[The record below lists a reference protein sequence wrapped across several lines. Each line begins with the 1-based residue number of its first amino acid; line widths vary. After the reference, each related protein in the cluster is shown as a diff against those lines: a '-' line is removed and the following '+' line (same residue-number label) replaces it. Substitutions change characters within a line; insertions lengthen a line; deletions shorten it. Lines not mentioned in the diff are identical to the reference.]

1 MRSKNRTTRAVK
13 DTIRAFKEVE
23 ARVLEGQ
30 PFINRPYYDRLASQI
45 NLTSIND
52 TPEMQQLRSN
62 RCGSA
67 FYQKIC
73 PSSPMTSAQI
83 KAAFAKKAQ
92 K

>member
-13 DTIRAFKEVE
+13 DTIRTFKEVE
-23 ARVLEGQ
+23 ARFMPDG
-30 PFINRPYYDRLASQI
+30 FSNPY
-45 NLTSIND
+45 SIFAAPAE

-73 PSSPMTSAQI
+73 PTSPMTSAQI

>member
-13 DTIRAFKEVE
+13 DTIREFKAIEEHFKPRGVN
-23 ARVLEGQ
+23 
-30 PFINRPYYDRLASQI
+30 FHFY
-45 NLTSIND
+45 T

-62 RCGSA
+62 RCGSR

-73 PSSPMTSAQI
+73 PTAPMTSAQI